1 MVAVRIGL
9 HRVAD
14 LRWPKQP
21 LTGDGPR
28 TMVAVP
34 LPRLPWATTAIE
46 VPLGESATHGIE
58 RVTRLRKIFG
68 YGVTP
73 VVILLFVVAD
83 GLLIRSR
90 FGDLQLPGRLLAVMG
105 TVGVLLIL
113 TGKIPD
119 AVARARGVPYVTRNV
134 LHVPA
139 ARARVAAQLVKLNPN
154 ASIDTR

>member
-1 MVAVRIGL
+1 
-9 HRVAD
+9 
-14 LRWPKQP
+14 
-21 LTGDGPR
+21 
-28 TMVAVP
+28 MVAVP

-46 VPLGESATHGIE
+46 VPLGASAAHGIE

-68 YGVTP
+68 YGVAP

-83 GLLIRSR
+83 VLLIWSR

-119 AVARARGVPYVTRNV
+119 AVARARGVPYVSRNV
-134 LHVPA
+134 LHVPDGARQGGRATRQAEPERQHRHPVGAGPA
-139 ARARVAAQLVKLNPN
+139 AG
-154 ASIDTR
+154 